1 MIKKCEYNI
10 KQMSFLEQLHLKLDT
25 GAEIFKQDLSV
36 INDTSEAFISVLTEV
51 FDVMVE
57 MIKILIDVLES
68 MSSLFWLLPY
78 LIPSITILFVIAK
91 INQLF

>member
-1 MIKKCEYNI
+1 MIKKSAYNI
-10 KQMSFLEQLHLKLDT
+10 KQMSFLEQLHQKLDT

-36 INDTSEAFISVLTEV
+36 ITDTSEAFMSVLTEV
-51 FDVMVE
+51 FDVLVE

>member
-1 MIKKCEYNI
+1 
-10 KQMSFLEQLHLKLDT
+10 MSFLDSLHQKLDR
-25 GAEIFKQDLSV
+25 GSEIFKQDLS
-36 INDTSEAFISVLTEV
+36 IITDTSEAFMTILTEI
-51 FDVMVE
+51 FDILIE

-78 LIPSITILFVIAK
+78 IIPSITILFVIAK